1 MNERMKYSNIIIKVS
16 EELNLPRELVEN
28 TYKAYRIFIRD
39 TIEKLPLKTKLTQS
53 EYMNLRTNINIPSLG
68 KLNCTYN
75 RYVGIRNRFNIIN
88 KIRQKQ

>member
-1 MNERMKYSNIIIKVS
+1 MKYSDIINKAS

-28 TYKAYRIFIRD
+28 AYKAYWNFIRV
-39 TIEKLPLKTKLTQS
+39 TIEELPLKTELSQ
-53 EYMNLRTNINIPSLG
+53 ERYRNLRTSINIPSLG

-75 RYVGIRNRFNIIN
+75 RYIGIRNRFNIIN

>member
-1 MNERMKYSNIIIKVS
+1 MKYSDIISKVS

-28 TYKAYRIFIRD
+28 TYKAYWIFIRD
-39 TIEKLPLKTKLTQS
+39 TVEKLPLKTELTQS
-53 EYMNLRTNINIPSLG
+53 EYMTLKTNINIPSLG

>member
-1 MNERMKYSNIIIKVS
+1 MKYSDIINKVS

-28 TYKAYRIFIRD
+28 AYKAYWNFIRV
-39 TIEKLPLKTKLTQS
+39 TIEELPLKTELSQ
-53 EYMNLRTNINIPSLG
+53 ERYRDLRTSINIPSLG

-75 RYVGIRNRFNIIN
+75 RYIGIRNRFNIIN